1 MECWYPKCVWKCQW
15 CIAHMQHE
23 KTSKWIG
30 TRSCACVMVFWCLI
44 AQAHVCNCTVRLGQR
59 VHPRS
64 SFARRID
71 GWTTGSFPIDSISSS
86 NSSQGYKHRQQGLL
100 VFFNATGLLR
110 SEDKNTTSIVGVEP
124 ITANDKY
131 LHYIRDASALVLFSI
146 AANALII
153 SSICSSSPSSSSY
166 SYFQYKSSAQKGRA
180 SLWGSSADTHS
191 STDESACNKQL
202 RSALRQARKHKQ
214 NENLHSGKIRGSST
228 GGMVLS
234 PSHRVHKKQVS
245 FQNAD
250 IESDQA
256 AQGGPT
262 NLPMQTVQEISNKA
276 QATGRCIFQG
286 CVDRSMMHI
295 VHNTPSRKYSPGA
308 DTHDQA
314 CVTMTHS
321 HNDSNQTYQWMTGM
335 ENSSNICDRDSRHIS
350 SGSGRNAPVIYNLL
364 LMACLADEGGGSLS
378 TMCSAA
384 AAAMHP
390 QRPTGAA
397 AVLGCALDGDAERQS
412 ILMSSART
420 EGFFEHLGQ

>member
-1 MECWYPKCVWKCQW
+1 MW
-15 CIAHMQHE
+15 HR
-23 KTSKWIG
+23 KTSNRIS
-30 TRSCACVMVFWCLI
+30 TRSFTFAVAFWWLV
-44 AQAHVCNCTVRLGQR
+44 AQAHVCDCSFRAGPRVQLRKSFERVVGGWMDGSVLLG
-59 VHPRS
+59 
-64 SFARRID
+64 
-71 GWTTGSFPIDSISSS
+71 SIAF
-86 NSSQGYKHRQQGLL
+86 NSSIQGHKYRQQGLL
-100 VFFNATGLLR
+100 ALFNDTELLGGENQNAT
-110 SEDKNTTSIVGVEP
+110 SGVDVDP
-124 ITANDKY
+124 VTANERY
-131 LHYIRDASALVLFSI
+131 LQYIRDASALVLFSI

-180 SLWGSSADTHS
+180 SLWGSSSSADTHS
-191 STDESACNKQL
+191 STDESVSNKQL

-214 NENLHSGKIRGSST
+214 NENLHSEKIRGSST
-228 GGMVLS
+228 GATVLS

-335 ENSSNICDRDSRHIS
+335 EKSSNICDRGSRHVS
-350 SGSGRNAPVIYNLL
+350 SGSGSNAPMIYNLL